1 MIITILAAILGAI
14 ATDIVG
20 EPMWLGAIIGG
31 SAGAILTLLKRVSKL
46 ESRIDFLQQAL
57 AKDWE
62 QRQAAQRA
70 EAAPEQAAE
79 AEFAEAP
86 SSLESKPQA
95 EAIESAV
102 EQPLETPATPEVQ
115 PPVEQLPEEAWRP
128 GEETA
133 ERAES
138 KVTRWIRDY
147 FTSGNIFVRI
157 GVLVLFFGVAFL
169 LKYATDNNM
178 LPIEYRLAGAGLGG
192 IALLVTGWRLRTRP
206 NRESY
211 GLLLQGAGVGILY
224 MVVYG
229 AFQLYGLLSP
239 VAAFALMVAIAMV
252 ATMVSIVAHSSVAD
266 ASVDGD
272 SVVLVDGGGRFDVWV
287 DAVPGYAPGS
297 IIPRIMK

>member
-1 MIITILAAILGAI
+1 MAHLDTPQVDHVL
-14 ATDIVG
+14 D
-20 EPMWLGAIIGG
+20 
-31 SAGAILTLLKRVSKL
+31 LLHQL
-46 ESRIDFLQQAL
+46 EQAQQAL

-62 QRQAAQRA
+62 QRQAAQRGQ
-70 EAAPEQAAE
+70 AAPEQAAE

-102 EQPLETPATPEVQ
+102 EQPVETPATPEVQ
-115 PPVEQLPEEAWRP
+115 PPVEQFPEEAWRP

-133 ERAES
+133 GRAES
-138 KVTRWIRDY
+138 RVTRWIKDY

-178 LPIEYRLAGAGLGG
+178 LPIEYRLTGAGLGG
-192 IALLVTGWRLRTRP
+192 IALLVTGWRLRMTR
-206 NRESY
+206 ETY

-229 AFQLYGLLSP
+229 AFQLYGLISP
-239 VAAFALMVAIAMV
+239 FAAFTLMVAIAFF
-252 ATMVSIVAHSSVAD
+252 
-266 ASVDGD
+266 
-272 SVVLVDGGGRFDVWV
+272 SVVLAVRQNAQSFAVFAVTGGFL
-287 DAVPGYAPGS
+287 APILASTGNGTTS
-297 IIPRIMK
+297 PAGNT